1 MRSLLTGAAALLIAG
16 CVPSATA
23 TQVRKATDGGTILV
37 SGGSGAPAAWR
48 NAVSVIERHCKGM
61 YEVVELAQVE
71 TGRTQ
76 SMGIAAGFGPV
87 AVGTSGSSPVFGTS
101 VTYVCRP
108 PGDTELNEQV
118 LALAT
123 EDIVGR
129 RCAADQDCGPL
140 FCVRATP
147 AAATGN
153 CARGDAR
160 GTQ

>member
-1 MRSLLTGAAALLIAG
+1 MRSLVVGAAALLVAG
-16 CVPSATA
+16 CASSATSR
-23 TQVRKATDGGTILV
+23 QVRKATDGGTILV
-37 SGGSGAPAAWR
+37 TGGSGSPAAWR
-48 NAVSVIERHCKGM
+48 GAVSAIEQHCKGT

-76 SMGIAAGFGPV
+76 SVGVAAGFGPI

-108 PGDTELNEQV
+108 PGSTDLNEQV
-118 LALAT
+118 IELAT

-140 FCVRATP
+140 FCVRTSP
-147 AAATGN
+147 AAATGT
-153 CARGDAR
+153 CARGDVRA
-160 GTQ
+160 TQ